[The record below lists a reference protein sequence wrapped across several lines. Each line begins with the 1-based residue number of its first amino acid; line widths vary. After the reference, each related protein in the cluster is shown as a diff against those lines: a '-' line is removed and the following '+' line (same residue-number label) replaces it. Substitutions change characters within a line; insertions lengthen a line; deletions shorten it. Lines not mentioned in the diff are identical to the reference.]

1 MGGTTGGVFTLGD
14 DTDVDGWGLVERGET
29 QEKVVKDG
37 DHSISMWPGRPGAI
51 VSTNRD
57 REDEDGAERTVY
69 ETKKK
74 ERKERG

>member
-1 MGGTTGGVFTLGD
+1 
-14 DTDVDGWGLVERGET
+14 
-29 QEKVVKDG
+29 
-37 DHSISMWPGRPGAI
+37 MWPGRPGAI